1 MIGDFGLMGNGA
13 AGIKIDRAVVGLG
26 APPHALV
33 VASSV
38 GEYSDIYR
46 VTLEDLEYNS
56 PVVLGTMSD
65 LVRADMVW
73 ADMVWADMVWADM
86 VWADMVWADMVFFET
101 ANGGGVWADMVFFE
115 TANGGGVFS
124 VGSITWCAALGRAGA

>member
-1 MIGDFGLMGNGA
+1 MIGDFGLMGDGA

-65 LVRADMVW
+65 LVRADMV
-73 ADMVWADMVWADM
+73 
-86 VWADMVWADMVFFET
+86 
-101 ANGGGVWADMVFFE
+101 FFE

-124 VGSITWCAALGRAGA
+124 VGSITWCAALAHNGYDNNVSRITDNVLRRFASSEPL